1 MWILGFVCPNHTIV
15 VIKGHAGGMKIRL
28 QEMSFGNVKKCQK
41 DKVIR
46 LREIKLTLA
55 ILIVSYP

>member
-1 MWILGFVCPNHTIV
+1 
-15 VIKGHAGGMKIRL
+15 MKIRL
-28 QEMSFGNVKKCQK
+28 QEMSFGNVKKCHK

-46 LREIKLTLA
+46 LREIKLTLV

>member
-1 MWILGFVCPNHTIV
+1 
-15 VIKGHAGGMKIRL
+15 MKIRL

-46 LREIKLTLA
+46 LREIKLTLV
-55 ILIVSYP
+55 ILIISYP

>member
-1 MWILGFVCPNHTIV
+1 
-15 VIKGHAGGMKIRL
+15 MKIRL

-46 LREIKLTLA
+46 LRDKTDFSNTNR
-55 ILIVSYP
+55 ILSVVCRNYTTVDRMG

>member
-1 MWILGFVCPNHTIV
+1 
-15 VIKGHAGGMKIRL
+15 MKIIP
-28 QEMSFGNVKKCQK
+28 QEMSYENVQKCQK

-46 LREIKLTLA
+46 LREIKLTLV

>member
-1 MWILGFVCPNHTIV
+1 
-15 VIKGHAGGMKIRL
+15 MKIIP
-28 QEMSFGNVKKCQK
+28 QEMSYRNVQKCQK

-46 LREIKLTLA
+46 LREIKLTLV

>member
-1 MWILGFVCPNHTIV
+1 
-15 VIKGHAGGMKIRL
+15 MKIRL
-28 QEMSFGNVKKCQK
+28 PEMSFGNVKKCQK

-46 LREIKLTLA
+46 LRKIKLTSV